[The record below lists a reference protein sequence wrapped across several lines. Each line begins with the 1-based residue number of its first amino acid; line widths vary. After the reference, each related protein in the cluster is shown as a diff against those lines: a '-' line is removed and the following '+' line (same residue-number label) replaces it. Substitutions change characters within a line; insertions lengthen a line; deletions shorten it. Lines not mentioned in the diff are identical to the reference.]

1 MATLRNSISDL
12 LEVRFG
18 YANGKITKQISR
30 IDKPEKLREL
40 FRLILKADNLEEVK
54 KTLASFVP
62 NNRKS

>member
-1 MATLRNSISDL
+1 
-12 LEVRFG
+12 VRFG